1 MFNVDIVTPVPH
13 VIGLPP
19 FPPGPLGQ
27 ALERAT
33 AALSDTSLRL
43 PIGFH
48 FIWRD
53 VRFHGRVRQV
63 ERRVTLQLLA
73 DLAQIP
79 FTAEDPTRRHKGLAL
94 GRAGT
99 RLRHGAL
106 EVAAGSRLVHVS
118 EVEVACPATGS
129 GVVATAVQAALRA
142 RPYLNLFR
150 PQAPPAVSPH
160 AEG

>member
-1 MFNVDIVTPVPH
+1 MLNVDIVTPASH

-19 FPPGPLGQ
+19 FPPGPLCH

-33 AALSDTSLRL
+33 AALSGASLRL
-43 PIGFH
+43 PIGFRFVWH
-48 FIWRD
+48 D

-63 ERRVTLQLLA
+63 DRRVTLQLLA

-79 FTAEDPTRRHKGLAL
+79 FTAEDPMRRNDGLAL
-94 GRAGT
+94 GRARA

-118 EVEVACPATGS
+118 EIELACPPTGS
-129 GVVATAVQAALRA
+129 GVVAAAVQAALRA

-150 PQAPPAVSPH
+150 PQVPSALNPH
-160 AEG
+160 AED